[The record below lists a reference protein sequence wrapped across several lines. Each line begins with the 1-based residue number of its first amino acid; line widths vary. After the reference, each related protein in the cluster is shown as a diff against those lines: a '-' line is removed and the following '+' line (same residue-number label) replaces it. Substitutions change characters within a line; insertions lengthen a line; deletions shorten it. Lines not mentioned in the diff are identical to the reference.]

1 MKMRTFYDEPAV
13 AQAKF
18 NEWAAGKTLDRTV
31 IIHTHALS
39 VGTGLLDGRLLI
51 VVITPEGAVW
61 DSTKSTPLQR
71 IQSEANKRTGLEHK
85 DERILLAPIHEEP
98 EPHIKLEEAQVTQ

>member
-1 MKMRTFYDEPAV
+1 MKMRIFYDEPAV

-18 NEWAAGKTLDRTV
+18 NQWAEGKALTRDV

-39 VGTGLLDGRLLI
+39 VGTGLLDGRILI

-61 DSTKSTPLQR
+61 NSTKSNPIPRVQP
-71 IQSEANKRTGLEHK
+71 EANKSTGLEYK
-85 DERILLAPIHEEP
+85 DDRILLAPIHEEP
-98 EPHIKLEEAQVTQ
+98 EPHIRVEEVQVTQ